1 MRCVG
6 LLRHGADQACE
17 IRQIARY
24 RRLAKGD
31 VGAKPFKRISMRVIR
46 RLVEEGAGRFC
57 PELRRSGAERFFT
70 LEMMKVSPLRHAGR
84 LA

>member
-6 LLRHGADQACE
+6 LLRHGADKACE

-70 LEMMKVSPLRHAGR
+70 LEMIKVSALRHAGR